1 MFSSKEIK
9 IYKPFTVNEFQ
20 KLLSYKYNV
29 FMFVVSNSFLVVVT
43 YYLWKSI
50 YESSGTEVINGFTFK
65 EMSIYV
71 LLSFIIGI
79 LTSSDV
85 AYNVSQEV
93 KDGSISIN
101 LLRPIDFMKRMLAQ
115 ALGELAFNF
124 LVLSSIA
131 FIFITVLYV
140 NFGGNLAFIKII
152 LFVLSLILGFLI
164 NFYFSYC
171 FGLLAFK
178 ITNLWGLSQVTNAI
192 IQLFSGA
199 LIPLSF
205 FPVWSQKIMNFLPFS
220 SVIYTPTM
228 IYLDKFDSL
237 EIVRYLGLQFIW
249 VVIGIFFSKFI
260 WKKVIKHLVI
270 LGG

>member
-1 MFSSKEIK
+1 MFNLKEFK

-29 FMFVVSNSFLVVVT
+29 FMFIISNSFLVVVT

-50 YESSGTEVINGFTFK
+50 YASSSTDVINEFNFK

-71 LLSFIIGI
+71 LISFIIGI
-79 LTSSDV
+79 LTSCNVGRNV
-85 AYNVSQEV
+85 AQEV

-115 ALGELAFNF
+115 SLGELAFNF

-131 FIFITVLYV
+131 LIFITILYI
-140 NFGGNLAFIKII
+140 NFGGSFTFIKII
-152 LFVLSLILGFLI
+152 LFILSLILGFLI

-178 ITNLWGLSQVTNAI
+178 ITNLWGIHQVMDAI

-205 FPVWSQKIMNFLPFS
+205 FPNFAQKLMDFFPFS
-220 SVIYTPTM
+220 SIIYTPTM
-228 IYLDKFDSL
+228 IYLDKFNSL
-237 EIVRYLGLQFIW
+237 EIVRYLGIQFIW
-249 VVIGIFFSKFI
+249 VIIGIFFSKFI